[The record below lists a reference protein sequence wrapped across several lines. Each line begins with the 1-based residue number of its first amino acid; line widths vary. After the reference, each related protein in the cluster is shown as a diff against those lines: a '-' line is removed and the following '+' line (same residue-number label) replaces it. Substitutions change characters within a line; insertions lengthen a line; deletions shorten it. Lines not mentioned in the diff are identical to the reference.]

1 MCTAVLAV
9 LLGLVG
15 LPRYLAREQFCR
27 HSTEG
32 FRDPSS
38 SEASRSFRL
47 HFWIATWCAGGHVA
61 RLSGDG
67 GAVDCASETFAAATV
82 TNAAMIGTA
91 KRKGN
96 SFRLYG
102 VC

>member
-38 SEASRSFRL
+38 SR
-47 HFWIATWCAGGHVA
+47 GV
-61 RLSGDG
+61 
-67 GAVDCASETFAAATV
+67 TF
-82 TNAAMIGTA
+82 I
-91 KRKGN
+91 
-96 SFRLYG
+96 
-102 VC
+102 

>member
-1 MCTAVLAV
+1 MCTALLAV

-15 LPRYLAREQFCR
+15 LPRYLAREQFYR

-47 HFWIATWCAGGHVA
+47 HVWIATWCAGRRNDFEMTAARRRNLHLPINGRGRAYDALRPGEFVA
-61 RLSGDG
+61 
-67 GAVDCASETFAAATV
+67 
-82 TNAAMIGTA
+82 
-91 KRKGN
+91 
-96 SFRLYG
+96 
-102 VC
+102 

>member
-47 HFWIATWCAGGHVA
+47 HFWIATWCAGRRNDFEMTAARRRNLHLPINGRGRAYDALRPGEFVA
-61 RLSGDG
+61 
-67 GAVDCASETFAAATV
+67 
-82 TNAAMIGTA
+82 
-91 KRKGN
+91 
-96 SFRLYG
+96 
-102 VC
+102 